1 MVDVDRDANITDAV
15 ESVMMKMIKMMKMDV
30 DSMIL
35 MKIVVVREELLFC
48 LPIYC

>member
-15 ESVMMKMIKMMKMDV
+15 ESVMTKMIKMMKMDV

-35 MKIVVVREELLFC
+35 MEIVVVREEVLFF
-48 LPIYC
+48 LS